1 MDDGSPLWRF
11 ILVGILV
18 IIHGILYGF
27 GAAVQEINEQ
37 EAEKKAEEGEKRAK
51 KLLAVLESPR
61 RYICALHVWTS
72 LITIVIGAF
81 VVPWAGRKLTDSF
94 YMDSMAIPEEGFFA
108 VMLFLMAVIFAM
120 GMVVLGVLIP
130 KKLAF
135 AHAEGW
141 AWGLFPII
149 RFFMVIGRPF
159 TLVVGGL
166 ANMLVRIF
174 GVDPSMEEDDVT
186 EEEIISMVN
195 EGHEQGVLES
205 STAEMITNIFEMND
219 KNAENIMTHRK
230 NIHAIEKSMGLS
242 DALEYMLQ
250 ESNSRYPVYEEEID
264 NIIGI
269 LHLRDAVRVLHNEPE
284 KKETPVSEIPGL
296 IREAVFV
303 PETKHIDEL
312 FHMMQL
318 EKIHMTIVV
327 DEYGQT
333 AGLVAMEDIL
343 EEIVGN
349 IFDEYDVEE
358 ENIQET
364 QDGSFRMEG
373 LTPLSEVAK
382 VLQLEL
388 EDVEFD
394 TLNGLL
400 TSLLERIPAEDE
412 TPEVVYDGYRFQILA
427 VENNI
432 ISSVEVT
439 KLPEETEEETV
450 EAV

>member
-1 MDDGSPLWRF
+1 MDDGSPLWRL
-11 ILVGILV
+11 ILTGILV
-18 IIHGILYGF
+18 LVHGILYGF
-27 GAAVQEINEQ
+27 GAAVQELNGQ
-37 EAEKKAEEGEKRAK
+37 ETEKKAEEGDKRAK
-51 KLLAVLESPR
+51 KLLTVLESPR

-72 LITIVIGAF
+72 LITIVIGVF
-81 VVPWAGRKLTDSF
+81 VVPWVGKKLTGSF
-94 YMDSMAIPEEGFFA
+94 YNDGMMISEKGFFA
-108 VMLFLMAVIFAM
+108 VMLLLMALLFAVALVI
-120 GMVVLGVLIP
+120 LGVLVP
-130 KKLAF
+130 KKLAL

-141 AWGLFPII
+141 AWGLFPIV
-149 RFFMVIGRPF
+149 RLFMGVGRPF
-159 TLVVGGL
+159 TGIAGGL
-166 ANMLVRIF
+166 ANVIVRIF
-174 GVDPSMEEDDVT
+174 GVDPSIEEDDVT

-205 STAEMITNIFEMND
+205 STAEMITNIFQMND
-219 KNAENIMTHRK
+219 KDAEDIMTHRT
-230 NIHAIEKSMGLS
+230 NVHAVEKSTGLS

-269 LHLRDAVRVLHNEPE
+269 LHLRDAARVLHNEPE
-284 KKETPVSEIPGL
+284 HRDTPVAEIPGL
-296 IREAVFV
+296 IREATFV
-303 PETKHIDEL
+303 PETKRIDEL
-312 FHMMQL
+312 FHRMQM
-318 EKIHMTIVV
+318 EKIHMVVVV

-358 ENIQET
+358 EHIKKT
-364 QDGSFRMEG
+364 RDGSLRMKG
-373 LTPLSEVAK
+373 LTPLEEVSK
-382 VLQLEL
+382 VLQLEF

-412 TPEVVYDGYRFQILA
+412 TPEVIYGGYRFQILA
-427 VENNI
+427 MENNI

-439 KLPEETEEETV
+439 KLPEEEQEAE